1 MPCEFTFLDVGNADS
16 IVILP
21 ELDPSVI
28 VDIPNPR
35 IVTDWLTKKK
45 RYEIGCIYITHAHN
59 DHFVPLVKFVAFLE
73 QWLEIGG
80 TVSNLILS
88 HDTLRSAF
96 DDLHSLQTSDEKK
109 FNQLHHAL
117 DKLDSWRES
126 DIHLDFH
133 FRSPSPSY
141 SQGNLSVQVLHPELF
156 FSARHTSGAEEKL
169 NERSLLLK
177 VCYGDFAAVLLAD
190 LEGEGLS
197 ECLRIC
203 TDAELKGHLVKIPH
217 HGAWPKNSSDLE
229 SLLRKIDAEIAVLSV
244 GSKNRYGHVRPELFK
259 LLIQLQSDTLMK
271 LERFLCTEVTRTCK
285 YSRVDRTSME
295 KIGLAEKMPCAGD
308 ITVVAHTTGK
318 WDVQTQTDHPLIVRR
333 MDYAACEHR
342 ADI

>member
-1 MPCEFTFLDVGNADS
+1 MFCEFTFLDVGNADS
-16 IVILP
+16 LVILP

-35 IVTDWLTKKK
+35 IVTDWLTKKN
-45 RYEIGCIYITHAHN
+45 RYEIGCIYITHAHH

-73 QWLEIGG
+73 QWLEVGG
-80 TVSNLILS
+80 TISNLILS

-96 DDLHSLQTSDEKK
+96 DDLSRLESSDEKK

-117 DKLDSWRES
+117 DRLDSWRENE
-126 DIHLDFH
+126 IHLDFH
-133 FRSPSPSY
+133 FRSSSPSY
-141 SQGNLSVQVLHPELF
+141 SHGNLSVRVLHPELF
-156 FSARHTSGAEEKL
+156 FSARHTSSAEKKL

-203 TDAELKGHLVKIPH
+203 TDPELKAHLVKIPH
-217 HGAWPKNSSDLE
+217 HGAWPKNPSDLE
-229 SLLRKIDAEIAVLSV
+229 SLLRKIDPEIAVLSV
-244 GSKNRYGHVRPELFK
+244 GSQNRYGHVTPELFK
-259 LLIQLQSDTLMK
+259 LLIQLQSDKLMK
-271 LERFLCTEVTRTCK
+271 LQQFLCTEATRTCK
-285 YSRVDRTSME
+285 YSRVDRASMG
-295 KIGLAEKMPCAGD
+295 KIGLPNKLPCAGD
-308 ITVVAHTTGK
+308 ITVIAETSGN
-318 WDVQTQTDHPLIVRR
+318 WDVQTQTDHSLIVGR
-333 MDYAACEHR
+333 MEYAACEGR